1 MRRIYHLLAL
11 TALVAVFALAGFA
24 GFLFTTGRLNA
35 ERVDQIAMVLRGQF
49 PKPVTAAPA
58 SQPATQPA
66 APAVQPSRA
75 EIARLQAQ
83 KEYYELAGERLR
95 AEAEQRRTLN
105 QRIQLDITH
114 QSEQAE
120 ARRQEEEKGKPRP
133 SALPTPAQNEAMA
146 KELEVFSTMDPKLA
160 RDLLMKRK
168 EPDAIQL
175 FMQLEP
181 NRVKKIVDA
190 CKTEEERNWVGRI
203 LSQLHNMD
211 SERAEGVDGPA
222 APSR

>member
-1 MRRIYHLLAL
+1 MKRIYHILAL
-11 TALVAVFALAGFA
+11 IALVAVFALAGFT
-24 GFLFTTGRLNA
+24 GFLFGTGRLSA
-35 ERVDQIAMVLRGQF
+35 QRVDQIAMVLRGEF
-49 PKPVTAAPA
+49 PKPAAAPA

-66 APAVQPSRA
+66 PPAPQPSRA
-75 EIARLQAQ
+75 EIARMQAQ

-95 AEAEQRRTLN
+95 AEADQRRQLN
-105 QRIQLDITH
+105 QRIQLDITRE
-114 QSEQAE
+114 SEHLE
-120 ARRQEEEKGKPRP
+120 ARRQEEDKARPRKPGP
-133 SALPTPAQNEAMA
+133 PTPAQSQAME

-160 RDLLMKRK
+160 RDLLMNRK

-190 CKTEEERNWVGRI
+190 CKTEEERTWIGRI
-203 LSQLHNMD
+203 LNQLHNMD
-211 SERAEGVDGPA
+211 SERADGVDGPA